1 MMKHTCCKLHVA
13 QIGATSASIV
23 CVHAS
28 TDRRGRISASRSA
41 HKLISFV
48 HCLVWTMSIES
59 LSNCL
64 SSEQMKFVSLNSH
77 ALPWAD
83 MHLRMKTQP
92 GMWLLRSLDKE
103 MLQYLHDDVCNLCTV
118 AQLQQS
124 ELGASGTALV
134 HATSAAVAQSH
145 WLEEHRTHM

>member
-1 MMKHTCCKLHVA
+1 
-13 QIGATSASIV
+13 
-23 CVHAS
+23 
-28 TDRRGRISASRSA
+28 
-41 HKLISFV
+41 
-48 HCLVWTMSIES
+48 
-59 LSNCL
+59 
-64 SSEQMKFVSLNSH
+64 
-77 ALPWAD
+77 